1 VALQSKLRARR
12 NGLIASPER
21 GETAPTTSLL
31 DVRAARYAR
40 AEVEP
45 PAIERTVVTFVRNA
59 SRYGV
64 SLEELREIRALTSW
78 CRLPGTTHV
87 VPGVVHYRGE
97 LLSLLDL
104 AALSTGVGDATRAGW
119 MLVIEQA
126 GERLGLMADEV
137 TDVLALEAGSIQALP
152 LTLGAAADTFV
163 GMTVDGVLIVDTGRL
178 MSASLQG
185 AG

>member
-1 VALQSKLRARR
+1 VALQSKLRRQ
-12 NGLIASPER
+12 NGAALPRALSDSAEQ
-21 GETAPTTSLL
+21 APSLL
-31 DVRAARYAR
+31 DARAARYAR
-40 AEVEP
+40 AEAEP
-45 PAIERTVVTFVRNA
+45 PAIERTVVTFVRNG

-64 SLEELREIRALTSW
+64 SLEELREIRALAHW
-78 CRLPGTTHV
+78 CRLPGASNV

-97 LLSLLDL
+97 LLSLMDL
-104 AALSTGVGDATRAGW
+104 AALSSGSSDASRASW

-137 TDVLALEAGSIQALP
+137 TDVLSLEAGSTLALP
-152 LTLGAAADTFV
+152 LTMGSAADTFV

-178 MSASLQG
+178 MTASLHG